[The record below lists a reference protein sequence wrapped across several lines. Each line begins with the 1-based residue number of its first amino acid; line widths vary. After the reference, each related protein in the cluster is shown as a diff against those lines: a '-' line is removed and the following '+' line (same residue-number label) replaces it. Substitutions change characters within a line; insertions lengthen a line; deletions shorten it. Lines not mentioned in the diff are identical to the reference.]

1 MKRPKMS
8 KVISF
13 RVTEEDWLK
22 IEKAAADSGETPNEW
37 CRMTTLES
45 LKMPVG
51 LTPNQ
56 WILFSQ
62 MARSTFL
69 VENGF
74 QLLADETLE
83 SEHWKRYR
91 AYARANLNA
100 ITDRALEDCRFGT
113 DGKTRTVAF
122 GERR

>member
-22 IEKAAADSGETPNEW
+22 IEKAAADSGEAPNEW
-37 CRMTTLES
+37 CRMTTLEM
-45 LKMPVG
+45 LKMPAG

-56 WILFSQ
+56 CILFAQ

-83 SEHWKRYR
+83 SDHWKKYR
-91 AYARANLNA
+91 AYAKANLNT
-100 ITDRALEDCRFGT
+100 ITDRALEDHRSRKDNNGRAA
-113 DGKTRTVAF
+113 GSGR
-122 GERR
+122 

>member
-1 MKRPKMS
+1 MKSPKMS
-8 KVISF
+8 RIIGF
-13 RVTEEDWLK
+13 RVTEEDWLR
-22 IEKAAADSGETPNEW
+22 IEKAAADSRETPNDW
-37 CRMTTLES
+37 CRMTALEM

-56 WILFSQ
+56 CILFAQ

-83 SEHWKRYR
+83 SDHWKNIAPTPEQTSTPSPIEPWR
-91 AYARANLNA
+91 
-100 ITDRALEDCRFGT
+100 IIG
-113 DGKTRTVAF
+113 
-122 GERR
+122 

>member
-1 MKRPKMS
+1 MKSPKMS
-8 KVISF
+8 RIISF
-13 RVTEEDWLK
+13 RVTEEDWLR
-22 IEKAAADSGETPNEW
+22 IEKAAADSRETPNDW
-37 CRMTTLES
+37 CRMTALEM

-56 WILFSQ
+56 CILFAQ

-83 SEHWKRYR
+83 SDHWKKYR
-91 AYARANLNA
+91 AYARTNLNT
-100 ITDRALEDCRFGT
+100 ITDRALEDHRL
-113 DGKTRTVAF
+113 RTEP
-122 GERR
+122 GGGSGRR